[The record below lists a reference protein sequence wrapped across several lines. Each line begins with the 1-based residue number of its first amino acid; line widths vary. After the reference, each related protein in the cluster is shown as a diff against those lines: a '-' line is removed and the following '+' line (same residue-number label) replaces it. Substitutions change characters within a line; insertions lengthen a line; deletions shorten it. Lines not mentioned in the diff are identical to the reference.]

1 MEQTVVTTIK
11 SSEPDWFRIGRDAA
25 RVMARLSGMREL
37 DFYLRHPEPFIRLH
51 AIRRVA
57 ELMLPDAVPA
67 LAKRLDDPLESE
79 QNRDEAGW
87 AIRRICKFKGV
98 SWFAKTPWTDRYDGS
113 ETAADRYGVTLVAGD
128 ESGTA
133 VTSGNTVFTEA
144 VEDEVLLR
152 IQMDEQDLGISFSVV
167 PWFVR
172 NARYLFAGA
181 AKALLAALVG
191 IGKGLLRL
199 AVILGKGIWIGLKR
213 LVSMIGRLKTREPTG
228 RGVFRKKQESATEV
242 PYMTPALA
250 GIPNT
255 IPVSSSGFD
264 VSSPDTS
271 PVESQ
276 PATFLIGAQEAGY
289 PANGHPQISLLPP
302 PRPTQQRTSPP
313 TTHSSQYAIER
324 LRYGKTDSVSRVRK
338 HSKGGN
344 AMFRLLFY
352 PVRLV
357 RNHWVFTLLV
367 LVAFYALLG
376 FSSPGRRFVYQLN
389 PGAQLANDR
398 VVSVMRVKAADF
410 LGLSVTK
417 TREKDGTADQAQTGP
432 SAESV
437 SLASTASDNTESSL
451 TGTRSSQVTAP
462 KGLNLRKTP
471 DAAGEKI
478 VWMKLGDPVTLMGI
492 SQTDAAGDLWQ
503 TVQYKDQTGW
513 AMDKWLSPEAEG
525 AAHDGS

>member
-1 MEQTVVTTIK
+1 MEQTVISTIK
-11 SSEPDWFRIGRDAA
+11 SSEPDWFRIGRDAV

-67 LAKRLDDPLESE
+67 LAKRLDDPLENE

-87 AIRRICKFKGV
+87 AIRRICKYKGV

-113 ETAADRYGVTLVAGD
+113 ETAADRYGVTLDAGG
-128 ESGTA
+128 ETATAASGGSITL
-133 VTSGNTVFTEA
+133 TET

-152 IQMDEQDLGISFSVV
+152 IQMDEQDLSISFSVV

-181 AKALLAALVG
+181 AKALLAAL
-191 IGKGLLRL
+191 IGTGKVLGHF
-199 AVILGKGIWIGLKR
+199 AAMLGKGIWTGLKR
-213 LVSMIGRLKTREPTG
+213 LVSMIGRLKTRESTG
-228 RGVFRKKQESATEV
+228 RGIFRRKQESAAEA
-242 PYMTPALA
+242 PFMTPALA
-250 GIPNT
+250 GFPNAS
-255 IPVSSSGFD
+255 PVSTSGFD
-264 VSSPDTS
+264 APSPDTS
-271 PVESQ
+271 PMESQ
-276 PATFLIGAQEAGY
+276 PTTFLIGAQEAGY
-289 PANGHPQISLLPP
+289 PANGHPQTIVLPP
-302 PRPTQQRTSPP
+302 QRPTQQRTSPP
-313 TTHSSQYAIER
+313 PTHSSQHAIER
-324 LRYGKTDSVSRVRK
+324 LRYSKTESISRVRK
-338 HSKGGN
+338 RSKGGN

-376 FSSPGRRFVYQLN
+376 FSGPGRRFVYQVN
-389 PGAQLANDR
+389 PGAQLTNDR
-398 VVSVMRVKAADF
+398 VVSVMRAKAADF
-410 LGLSVTK
+410 LGLSITK
-417 TREKDGTADQAQTGP
+417 THEENGAAEQAQAGP

-437 SLASTASDNTESSL
+437 TLASTPSGNTGSTL
-451 TGTRSSQVTAP
+451 TGTRSSKVTAP

-478 VWMKLGDPVTLMGI
+478 VWMKLGDPVTLVGI

-513 AMDKWLSPEAEG
+513 ALDKWLSPEAEG